1 MAQGTFGQPEVIQED
16 LDILLIGGGMAC
28 CGAGYEIMR
37 WADAAKAEKGVDLKI
52 KLVDKAAM
60 DRSGA
65 VAQGLSAINTYIG
78 SEQDPADYA
87 RMVSNDLM
95 GITRDD
101 LAYDLGRVVD
111 DSVHLFE
118 EWGLPIWK
126 TDAQG
131 VRHDGAHSIGEGL
144 PALKDGG
151 KPVRSGKWQI
161 MINGESYKWIVAEAA
176 KKALGMDRIQER
188 IFIVKLINDK
198 NDPNRIAGAV
208 GFSTR
213 DHKVIVYKAKAILL
227 AAGGCVN
234 LFRPRSVGE
243 GTGRAWYPV
252 WNAGSTYAMAAEAG
266 AEMTMMEN
274 RFVPARFKDGY
285 GPVGAWFLLFKA
297 KAVNANGEVYMDR
310 NKEMLNDYPPYGLA
324 AVPASC
330 LRNHLMLHEMK
341 EGRGPIYM
349 DTVAALAKLRETL
362 SPKEVKHLEAEAWED
377 FLDMCIGQ
385 CGIWVGEN
393 IEPEKKNSELMPTEP
408 YLLGSHSGC
417 CGIWVSGPDDLGA
430 PTDEEHDD
438 KGKVPAHLPKGWHW
452 GYRSMTTVKG
462 LFTAGDGVGA
472 SGHKFSS
479 GSHAEGRLAAKAM
492 VKYCVDNKD
501 YKPELDTPVDQLVAD
516 IYRPVKTFL
525 EHKDYTTAIDVNPHY
540 ITPKMLQ
547 FRLQKI
553 MDEYVA
559 GVATY
564 YTTNDKMLKVAE
576 EKLEMLKED
585 SLKMR
590 AKDLHEL
597 LRAWEN
603 YHRVL
608 TAEAHMKHIQ
618 FREESRYPGFY
629 YRMDKNFVDEKN
641 WKCFVNSV
649 YDRKSHKWTVFKRK
663 HVDLVDKSKLFK
675 AAAH

>member
-1 MAQGTFGQPEVIQED
+1 MAGEFGNPEIIEEEV
-16 LDILLIGGGMAC
+16 DILIIGGGMGA
-28 CGAGYEIMR
+28 CGAAYELGPWLEQAR
-37 WADAAKAEKGVDLKI
+37 AQGVDI
-52 KLVDKAAM
+52 RVKLVDKAAM

-65 VAQGLSAINTYIG
+65 VAQGLSAINTYLG
-78 SEQDPADYA
+78 ENDPADYA

-101 LAYDLGRVVD
+101 LTYDLGRHVD

-126 TDAQG
+126 QPGD
-131 VRHDGAHSIGEGL
+131 EGKSL
-144 PALKDGG
+144 VDGG

-161 MINGESYKWIVAEAA
+161 MINGESYKLIVAEAA
-176 KKALGMDRIQER
+176 RKALGSER
-188 IFIVKLINDK
+188 VDEHIFIVKLINDK
-198 NDPNRIAGAV
+198 NDPQRIAGAI

-213 DHKVIVYKAKAILL
+213 NHTLHVYRFKCCLL
-227 AAGGCVN
+227 VAGGCVN
-234 LFRPRSVGE
+234 IFRPRSVGE
-243 GTGRAWYPV
+243 GIGRAWYPV

-266 AEMTMMEN
+266 AELTMMEN
-274 RFVPARFKDGY
+274 RFVPIRFKDGY
-285 GPVGAWFLLFKA
+285 GQVGAWFLLFKSKAINAYGEEYLA
-297 KAVNANGEVYMDR
+297 KPEAQTLLEQYA
-310 NKEMLNDYPPYGLA
+310 PYNSA
-324 AVPASC
+324 YVTPSC
-330 LRNHLMLHEMK
+330 LRNHVMLNELH

-349 DTVAALAKLRETL
+349 DTVTALGKLAETMT
-362 SPKEVKHLEAEAWED
+362 PKEVKHLEAEAWED

-385 CGIWVGEN
+385 AGVWAGEN
-393 IEPEKKNSELMPTEP
+393 IEPEKRNSELIPTEP

-430 PTDEEHDD
+430 PTSEELD
-438 KGKVPAHLPKGWHW
+438 GVPAHLPSGWNW

-462 LFTAGDGVGA
+462 LFTAADGVGA

-479 GSHAEGRLAAKAM
+479 GSHAEGRIAAKAM
-492 VKYCVDNKD
+492 VKFVMDNQD
-501 YKPELDTPVDQLVAD
+501 WQPELDTSVEDLVDE
-516 IYRPVKTFL
+516 IYRPVRTYL
-525 EHKDYTTAIDVNPHY
+525 EHKDYSTAIDVNPNY

-564 YTTNDKMLKVAE
+564 YRTNAKMMEVAE
-576 EKLEMLKED
+576 AKLEMLKED
-585 SLKMR
+585 ALKMR

-603 YHRVL
+603 YHRIL
-608 TAEAHMKHIQ
+608 AAEAHMKHIQ

-629 YRMDKNFVDEKN
+629 YRMDYNFIDDEN

-649 YDRKSHKWTVFKRK
+649 YDKSTKQWTVFKRK
-663 HVDLVDKSKLFK
+663 HVDLVDKSVSYK
-675 AAAH
+675 

>member
-1 MAQGTFGQPEVIQED
+1 MAGEFGNPEIVEEEV
-16 LDILLIGGGMAC
+16 DILIIGGGMGA
-28 CGAGYEIMR
+28 CGAAYEIGP
-37 WADAAKAEKGVDLKI
+37 WLDQAKKQGFDLKV

-65 VAQGLSAINTYIG
+65 VAQGLSAINTYLG
-78 SEQDPADYA
+78 DNDPADYA

-101 LAYDLGRVVD
+101 LAYDLGRHVD

-126 TDAQG
+126 QPGD
-131 VRHDGAHSIGEGL
+131 EGKNL
-144 PALKDGG
+144 VDGG

-176 KKALGMDRIQER
+176 KKALGTDRIQER
-188 IFIVKLINDK
+188 VFIVKLVNDK
-198 NDPNRIAGAV
+198 KDKNRIAGAI
-208 GFSTR
+208 GFSVR
-213 DHKVIVYKAKAILL
+213 EHKVFVYKFKACLL
-227 AAGGCVN
+227 VAGGCVN
-234 LFRPRSVGE
+234 IFRPRSVGE

-266 AEMTMMEN
+266 AELTMMEN

-297 KAVNANGEVYMDR
+297 KATNAFGEVYMDT
-310 NKEMLNDYPPYGLA
+310 NKELLNDYPPYGQA

-330 LRNHLMLHEMK
+330 LRNHLMMKEMR

-349 DTVAALAKLRETL
+349 DTVTALGKLAETMT
-362 SPKEVKHLEAEAWED
+362 PKEIKHLEAEAWED

-385 CGIWVGEN
+385 AGVWAGEN

-417 CGIWVSGPDDLGA
+417 CGIWVSGPTDLGA
-430 PTDEEHDD
+430 PTSEDHADA
-438 KGKVPAHLPKGWHW
+438 GKIPSHLPSGWSW

-462 LFTAGDGVGA
+462 LFTAADGVGA

-492 VKYCVDNKD
+492 VKFCMDHKD
-501 YKPELDTPVDQLVAD
+501 HKPELADSVAD
-516 IYRPVKTFL
+516 LVDAIYRPVRNFL
-525 EHKDYTTAIDVNPHY
+525 ENKDYSTAIDVNPHY

-559 GVATY
+559 GVSTMY
-564 YTTNDKMLKVAE
+564 QTNAKMMEVAE
-576 EKLEMLKED
+576 MKLEMLKED
-585 SLKMR
+585 ALKMR

-603 YHRVL
+603 YHRIL

-629 YRMDKNFVDEKN
+629 YRMDYNFVDEKN

-649 YDRKSHKWTVFKRK
+649 YDKESKTWNCFKRA
-663 HVDLVDKSKLFK
+663 HVDVVDKAKLFK
-675 AAAH
+675 

>member
-1 MAQGTFGQPEVIQED
+1 MAGEFGNPEVIQEEV
-16 LDILLIGGGMAC
+16 DILLIGGGMAC
-28 CGAGYEIMR
+28 CGAAYEIVQ
-37 WADAAKAEKGVDLKI
+37 WAEAAKKEAGVDLKI

-78 SEQDPADYA
+78 TEQDPADYA

-101 LAYDLGRVVD
+101 LAYDLGRHVD

-126 TDAQG
+126 TDENG
-131 VRHDGAHSIGEGL
+131 ERHDGSKGL

-188 IFIVKLINDK
+188 IFIVKLVNDK
-198 NDPNRIAGAV
+198 NDKNRIAGAV

-213 DHKVIVYKAKAILL
+213 DQKVIVYKAKAILL

-234 LFRPRSVGE
+234 IFRPRSVGE

-252 WNAGSTYAMAAEAG
+252 WNSGSTYAMAAEAG
-266 AEMTMMEN
+266 AELTMMEN

-297 KAVNANGEVYMDR
+297 QATNAYGEVYMVK
-310 NKEMLNDYPPYGLA
+310 NKELLNDYPPYGQA

-330 LRNHLMLHEMK
+330 LRNHLMLKEMK

-349 DTVAALAKLRETL
+349 DTVTALAKLRETL
-362 SPKEVKHLEAEAWED
+362 SPREVKHLEAEAWED
-377 FLDMCIGQ
+377 FLDMCVGQ

-393 IEPEKKNSELMPTEP
+393 VEPEKKNSELMPTEP

-417 CGIWVSGPDDLGA
+417 CGIWVSGPTDVGA
-430 PTDEEHDD
+430 PTSEDHADA
-438 KGKVPAHLPKGWHW
+438 GKIPAHLPKGWNW

-479 GSHAEGRLAAKAM
+479 GSHAEGRMCAKSM
-492 VKYCVDNKD
+492 VQYCIDNKD
-501 YKPELDTPVDQLVAD
+501 LKVELDTDPAVLVEEIYKPVRN
-516 IYRPVKTFL
+516 YL
-525 EHKDYTTAIDVNPHY
+525 EFKDYTTAIDVNPHY

-564 YTTNDKMLKVAE
+564 YTTNENMLNVAQ
-576 EKLEMLKED
+576 EKLDMLKED
-585 SLKMR
+585 AQKMR

-603 YHRVL
+603 YHRIL
-608 TAEAHMKHIQ
+608 TAEAHLQHIL
-618 FREESRYPGFY
+618 FRQESRYPGFY
-629 YRMDKNFVDEKN
+629 YRMDKNFVDEEN
-641 WKCFVNSV
+641 WHCFVNST
-649 YDRKSHKWTVFKRK
+649 YDKTTHKWTCFKRK

-675 AAAH
+675 PAAH

>member
-1 MAQGTFGQPEVIQED
+1 MAGTFDKPEVVQED

-28 CGAGYEIMR
+28 CGTGYEIMR
-37 WADAAKAEKGVDLKI
+37 WAEALKAETGKDLKI

-65 VAQGLSAINTYIG
+65 VAMGLSAINTYIG
-78 SEQDPADYA
+78 DKQDPADYA

-101 LAYDLGRVVD
+101 LAYDLGRNVD
-111 DSVHLFE
+111 DSVHMFE

-126 TDAQG
+126 TAPDG
-131 VRHDGAHSIGEGL
+131 VRHDGAEAIKEGL
-144 PALKDGG
+144 PLLKDGG
-151 KPVRSGKWQI
+151 QPVRSGKWQI

-176 KKALGMDRIQER
+176 KKALGLDRIQER
-188 IFIVKLINDK
+188 VFIVKLINDK
-198 NDPNRIAGAV
+198 NDPGRIAGAV
-208 GFSTR
+208 GFSVR
-213 DHKVIVYKAKAILL
+213 ENKIYVYKAKAIML

-234 LFRPRSVGE
+234 IFRPRSVGE

-252 WNAGSTYAMAAEAG
+252 WNAGSTYSMAAEAG
-266 AEMTMMEN
+266 AELTMMEN

-297 KAVNANGEVYMDR
+297 RAANAYGEDYMTK
-310 NKEMLNDYPPYGLA
+310 NKEMLNDYPPYGQA

-330 LRNHLMLHEMK
+330 LRNHLMLKEMK
-341 EGRGPIYM
+341 EGRGPIWM
-349 DTVAALAKLRETL
+349 DTVTALANLAKTL

-385 CGIWVGEN
+385 CGVWVGEN
-393 IEPEKKNSELMPTEP
+393 IEPEKKMSELMPTEP

-417 CGIWVSGPDDLGA
+417 CGIWVSGPTDCGA
-430 PTDEEHDD
+430 PTKEEYD
-438 KGKVPAHLPKGWHW
+438 GVPAHLPSGWNW

-479 GSHAEGRLAAKAM
+479 GSHAEGRMAAKAM
-492 VKYCVDNKD
+492 VKYCIDNAD
-501 YKPELDTPVDQLVAD
+501 FTPELDTSVEELAEAIWKPA
-516 IYRPVKTFL
+516 RNFL
-525 EHKDYTTAIDVNPHY
+525 EHKNYTTAIDVNPHY

-559 GVATY
+559 GCATY
-564 YTTNDKMLKVAE
+564 YNTNDKMLEVAE
-576 EKLEMLKED
+576 EKLGMLKED
-585 SLKMR
+585 SQKMR

-603 YHRVL
+603 YHRIL

-629 YRMDKNFVDEKN
+629 YRTDKNFVDETN
-641 WKCFVNSV
+641 WHCFVNSI
-649 YDRKSHKWTVFKRK
+649 YDKKTKTWTCFKRK
-663 HVDLVDKSKLFK
+663 HVDLIDKSKLFK
-675 AAAH
+675 AAAPH

>member
-1 MAQGTFGQPEVIQED
+1 MSDGTFGNPRIVEED

-28 CGAGYEIMR
+28 CGAAYEMMR
-37 WADAAKAEKGVDLKI
+37 WAEAAKAETGVDLKI

-78 SEQDPADYA
+78 PDMDPADYA

-101 LAYDLGRVVD
+101 LAYDVGRHVD
-111 DSVHLFE
+111 ESVHLFE

-126 TDAQG
+126 TDADG
-131 VRHDGAHSIGEGL
+131 VRHDGAESQREGL
-144 PALKDGG
+144 PSLRDGG

-176 KKALGMDRIQER
+176 KKALGLDRIAER
-188 IFIVKLINDK
+188 VFIVKLVNDK
-198 NDPNRIAGAV
+198 NDPSRIAGAV
-208 GFSTR
+208 GFSVR
-213 DHKVIVYKAKAILL
+213 DNTIYIYKAKAILL

-297 KAVNANGEVYMDR
+297 KATNAYGEDYMVK
-310 NKEMLNDYPPYGLA
+310 NKALLDDYPPYGQA

-330 LRNHLMLHEMK
+330 LRNHLMLKEMK

-349 DTVAALAKLRETL
+349 DTVAALARLRESLT
-362 SPKEVKHLEAEAWED
+362 PKEVKHLESEAWED

-385 CGIWVGEN
+385 CGIWAGEN
-393 IEPEKKNSELMPTEP
+393 VEPDKKNSELMPTEP

-417 CGIWVSGPDDLGA
+417 CGIWVSGPEDLGA
-430 PTDEEHDD
+430 PTAAEGDYD
-438 KGKVPAHLPKGWHW
+438 GVPAHLPRGWNW

-479 GSHAEGRLAAKAM
+479 GSHAEGRLAAQGDGQVRARPQGLETRARYHARAAGGGDLQAGAHVHRAQELHDGDRHQSALHHAQDAAVPAAEDHGRVCGRLRDLLQHQRQDAGGRRGKAGDAEGRRRQDARQGPARAA
-492 VKYCVDNKD
+492 CA
-501 YKPELDTPVDQLVAD
+501 PG
-516 IYRPVKTFL
+516 R
-525 EHKDYTTAIDVNPHY
+525 TTIGSSP
-540 ITPKMLQ
+540 PK
-547 FRLQKI
+547 R
-553 MDEYVA
+553 
-559 GVATY
+559 T
-564 YTTNDKMLKVAE
+564 
-576 EKLEMLKED
+576 
-585 SLKMR
+585 
-590 AKDLHEL
+590 
-597 LRAWEN
+597 
-603 YHRVL
+603 
-608 TAEAHMKHIQ
+608 
-618 FREESRYPGFY
+618 
-629 YRMDKNFVDEKN
+629 
-641 WKCFVNSV
+641 
-649 YDRKSHKWTVFKRK
+649 
-663 HVDLVDKSKLFK
+663 
-675 AAAH
+675 

>member
-1 MAQGTFGQPEVIQED
+1 MAGEFGNPEVIQEEV
-16 LDILLIGGGMAC
+16 DILLIGGGMAC

-37 WADAAKAEKGVDLKI
+37 WADAAKTEMGIDLKI

-101 LAYDLGRVVD
+101 LAYDLGRNVD

-126 TDAQG
+126 TDENG
-131 VRHDGAHSIGEGL
+131 ERHDGAQGL
-144 PALKDGG
+144 PTLKDGG

-161 MINGESYKWIVAEAA
+161 MINGESYKWIVAEAT
-176 KKALGMDRIQER
+176 KKALGMDRIEER
-188 IFIVKLINDK
+188 IFIVKLVNDK
-198 NDPNRIAGAV
+198 NDPQRIAGAV

-213 DHKVIVYKAKAILL
+213 DHKVVVYKAKAILL

-234 LFRPRSVGE
+234 IFRPRSVGE

-266 AEMTMMEN
+266 AELTMMEN

-297 KAVNANGEVYMDR
+297 QAVNAYGEVYMVK
-310 NKEMLNDYPPYGLA
+310 NKELLNDYPPYGQA

-330 LRNHLMLHEMK
+330 LRNHLMLKEMK

-349 DTVAALAKLRETL
+349 DTVTALAKLRETL
-362 SPKEVKHLEAEAWED
+362 TPREVKHLEAEAWED
-377 FLDMCIGQ
+377 FLDMCVGQ

-417 CGIWVSGPDDLGA
+417 CGIWVSGPTDVGA
-430 PTDEEHDD
+430 PTSEDHAD
-438 KGKVPAHLPKGWHW
+438 KDKIPAHLPSGWSW

-479 GSHAEGRLAAKAM
+479 GSHAEGRMCAKSM
-492 VKYCVDNKD
+492 VKYCIDNKD
-501 YKPELDTPVDQLVAD
+501 LKPELDTSVEQLVED
-516 IYRPVKTFL
+516 IYKPVRTFL
-525 EHKDYTTAIDVNPHY
+525 EHKDYTTAIDVNPNY

-564 YTTNDKMLKVAE
+564 YTTNANMLGVAE
-576 EKLEMLKED
+576 EKLNMLKED
-585 SLKMR
+585 AEKMR

-603 YHRVL
+603 YHRIL

-618 FREESRYPGFY
+618 FRQESRYPGFY
-629 YRMDKNFVDEKN
+629 YRMDKNFVDEEN
-641 WKCFVNSV
+641 WHCFVNSV
-649 YDRKSHKWTVFKRK
+649 YDKTSKQWNCFKRA
-663 HVDLVDKSKLFK
+663 HVDIVDKSKLFK
-675 AAAH
+675 PAAH

>member
-1 MAQGTFGQPEVIQED
+1 MAGEFGNPEVIQEEV
-16 LDILLIGGGMAC
+16 DILLIGGGMAC
-28 CGAGYEIMR
+28 CGAAFEIVQ
-37 WADAAKAEKGVDLKI
+37 WAEAAKKEAGVDLKI

-78 SEQDPADYA
+78 TEQDPADYA

-95 GITRDD
+95 GLTRDD
-101 LAYDLGRVVD
+101 LAYDLGRCVD

-126 TDAQG
+126 TDENG
-131 VRHDGAHSIGEGL
+131 ERHDGSKGL
-144 PALKDGG
+144 PSLKDGG

-188 IFIVKLINDK
+188 IFIVKLVNDK
-198 NDPNRIAGAV
+198 NDPSRIAGAV

-213 DHKVIVYKAKAILL
+213 DQKVVVYKAKAILL

-234 LFRPRSVGE
+234 IFRPRSVGE

-252 WNAGSTYAMAAEAG
+252 WNSGSTYAMAAGAG
-266 AEMTMMEN
+266 AGLTMMGN

-297 KAVNANGEVYMDR
+297 QATNAYGEVYMVK
-310 NKEMLNDYPPYGLA
+310 NKELLNDYPPYGQA

-330 LRNHLMLHEMK
+330 LRNHLMLKEMK

-349 DTVAALAKLRETL
+349 DTVTALGKLRETL
-362 SPKEVKHLEAEAWED
+362 SPREVKHLEAEAWED
-377 FLDMCIGQ
+377 FLDMCVGQ

-393 IEPEKKNSELMPTEP
+393 VEPEKKNSELMPTEP

-417 CGIWVSGPDDLGA
+417 CGIWVSGPTDVGA
-430 PTDEEHDD
+430 PTAEEHADAA
-438 KGKVPAHLPKGWHW
+438 KIPSHLPSGWSW

-479 GSHAEGRLAAKAM
+479 GSHAEGRMCAKSM
-492 VKYCVDNKD
+492 VQYCIDNKD
-501 YKPELDTPVDQLVAD
+501 LKVELDTDPAQLVED
-516 IYRPVKTFL
+516 IYKPVRNFL
-525 EHKDYTTAIDVNPHY
+525 EFKDYTTAIDVNPNY

-564 YTTNDKMLKVAE
+564 YTTNENMLNVAQ
-576 EKLEMLKED
+576 EKLDMLKED
-585 SLKMR
+585 ALKMR

-603 YHRVL
+603 YHRIL
-608 TAEAHMKHIQ
+608 TAEAHLQHIL
-618 FREESRYPGFY
+618 FRQESRYPGFY
-629 YRMDKNFVDEKN
+629 YRMDKNFVDEEN
-641 WKCFVNSV
+641 WHCFVNSV
-649 YDRKSHKWTVFKRK
+649 YDKSTQKWTCFKRK
-663 HVDLVDKSKLFK
+663 HVDIVDKSKLFK
-675 AAAH
+675 PAAH

>member
-1 MAQGTFGQPEVIQED
+1 MAGEFGNPEVVQED
-16 LDILLIGGGMAC
+16 VDVLLIGGGMAC

-37 WADAAKAEKGVDLKI
+37 WADAAKAELGMDLKI

-101 LAYDLGRVVD
+101 LAYDLGRNVD

-126 TDAQG
+126 TDENG
-131 VRHDGAHSIGEGL
+131 ERHDGAQGL

-161 MINGESYKWIVAEAA
+161 MINGESYKWIVAEAT
-176 KKALGMDRIQER
+176 KKALGMDRIEER
-188 IFIVKLINDK
+188 IFIVKLVNDK
-198 NDPNRIAGAV
+198 NDPSRIAGAV

-213 DHKVIVYKAKAILL
+213 DHKVVVYKAKAILL

-234 LFRPRSVGE
+234 IFRPRSVGE

-266 AEMTMMEN
+266 AELTMMEN

-297 KAVNANGEVYMDR
+297 QATNAYGEVYMVK
-310 NKEMLNDYPPYGLA
+310 NKELLNDYPPYGQA

-330 LRNHLMLHEMK
+330 LRNHLMLKEMK

-349 DTVAALAKLRETL
+349 DTVTALAKLRETL
-362 SPKEVKHLEAEAWED
+362 SPREVKHLEAEAWED
-377 FLDMCIGQ
+377 FLDMCVGQ

-393 IEPEKKNSELMPTEP
+393 VEPEKKNSELMPTEP

-417 CGIWVSGPDDLGA
+417 CGIWVSGPTDVGA
-430 PTDEEHDD
+430 PTAEEHPEKD
-438 KGKVPAHLPKGWHW
+438 KIPGHLPSGWSW
-452 GYRSMTTVKG
+452 GYRGMTTVKG

-479 GSHAEGRLAAKAM
+479 GSHAEGRMAAKAM
-492 VKYCVDNKD
+492 VQYCIDNKD
-501 YKPELDTPVDQLVAD
+501 LKVELDTDPAQLVEE
-516 IYRPVKTFL
+516 IYKPVRTYL
-525 EHKDYTTAIDVNPHY
+525 EFKDYTTAIDVNPNY

-564 YTTNDKMLKVAE
+564 YTTNENMLNVAQ
-576 EKLEMLKED
+576 EKLDMLKED
-585 SLKMR
+585 AQKMR

-603 YHRVL
+603 YHRIL
-608 TAEAHMKHIQ
+608 TAEAHLQHIL
-618 FREESRYPGFY
+618 FRQESRYPGFY
-629 YRMDKNFVDEKN
+629 YRMDKNFVDEEN
-641 WKCFVNSV
+641 WHCFVNSI
-649 YDRKSHKWTVFKRK
+649 YDKTTHKWTCFKRK

-675 AAAH
+675 PAAH